1 MIKRK
6 VTLTKQ
12 QVFSKLATLGYG
24 VVEGATDPLTGKP
37 CRYATYNLVAAGGGS
52 VHCDTIARLNR
63 YADQV
68 IETRNI
74 LGYTT
79 ADLEI

>member
-1 MIKRK
+1 MIERK
-6 VTLTKQ
+6 VTKRE
-12 QVFSKLATLGYG
+12 VFAKLAILGYG
-24 VVEGATDPLTGKP
+24 VVEGATDPLTGKA

-52 VHCDTIARLNR
+52 VCSDTIARLNR